1 MKLVVAAETH
11 TVTLTLQNGYSE
23 VLYIVRREDGHAF
36 VHGSLVQRRAMMRM
50 TRAYNPTW
58 TPSWQPIKS
67 TRVNIQNLFSGQK
80 NMKNICKI
88 CIVDLLLESYCDI
101 FLLLACLV
109 HSIKYMFSIFKQY
122 ILKKNKNY
130 CLNIR
135 IKRTFNVCRDYYENY
150 KYIYCN
156 V

>member
-122 ILKKNKNY
+122 
-130 CLNIR
+130 
-135 IKRTFNVCRDYYENY
+135 
-150 KYIYCN
+150 YIYFHIFFHSHLLHMFSNTCFQFLSARTKYSLIQ
-156 V
+156 